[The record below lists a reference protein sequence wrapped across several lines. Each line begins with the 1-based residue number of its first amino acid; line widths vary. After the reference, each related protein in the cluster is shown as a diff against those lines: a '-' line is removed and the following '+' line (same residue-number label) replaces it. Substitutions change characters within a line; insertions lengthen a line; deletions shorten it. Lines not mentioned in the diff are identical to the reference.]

1 MLYICIVKQSHK
13 QQKQNTM
20 KTIKNQNFE
29 RVTSDKYNVYYWEP
43 IVVCNEKKEKESFSL
58 ILRKMYIGGNIGY
71 YLYLQFGGQ
80 EYSAE
85 IAKIRISGE
94 RTIDE
99 VEKFFKKV
107 VSLYQSERKLRK
119 TSEYIRMANN

>member
-1 MLYICIVKQSHK
+1 MSNNNNNNNKKNTTTMETIRA
-13 QQKQNTM
+13 QK
-20 KTIKNQNFE
+20 FE
-29 RVTSDKYNVYYWEP
+29 RVTSEKYNIYYWEP
-43 IVVCNEKKEKESFSL
+43 IVVCNERKEKESFSL

-71 YLYLQFGGQ
+71 YLYLQFGGK

-85 IAKIRISGE
+85 IARIRISGE

-99 VEKFFKKV
+99 VEKFFKNV

-119 TSEYIRMANN
+119 PSEYIRMANN